1 MEKNSKISLIC
12 SIAAIVLAIAA
23 VVCPIVCHPKAKCC
37 TQQQCEAES
46 GAIVFF
52 NLDKVIAGYNM
63 ANDLQASFNSKA
75 QGIEQE
81 INRRRT
87 KLENEDKELT
97 DKLNKG
103 LLTRSTAEVKYQEL
117 QKKVVDFQN
126 YAQQKQQELAEEQQV
141 ILNNIADAIDTFLK
155 GYNEEKGYAMILS
168 TQGDLLPSPVA
179 IGDETLDITEDLVAG
194 LNAAYK
200 K

>member
-1 MEKNSKISLIC
+1 MEKNTKISLIC
-12 SIAAIVLAIAA
+12 SIVAVVLAIAA
-23 VVCPIVCHPKAKCC
+23 VVCPIICHPKAHKCEF
-37 TQQQCEAES
+37 QEAKAES
-46 GAIVFF
+46 GAIVYF
-52 NLDKVIAGYNM
+52 NLDKVVAGYNM
-63 ANDLQASFNSKA
+63 ANDLQASFNTKA
-75 QGIEQE
+75 QGIDQE
-81 INRRRT
+81 VTRRRT

-103 LLTRSTAEVKYQEL
+103 LLTRSTAEVKYQDL
-117 QKKVVDFQN
+117 QKKVADFQN

-141 ILNNIADAIDTFLK
+141 ILNNIADAINTFLK
-155 GYNEEKGYAMILS
+155 TYNEEKGYAMIIS

-179 IGDETLDITEDLVAG
+179 IGDENLDITEELIEG